1 MIMIRLGVMLRKLFA
16 CFSLSFIFLF
26 AGCVSLARPELS
38 AEEEADLYPVAS
50 YVPETFDWQEIL
62 VDAGDGEKLCAV
74 PGVWRF
80 DFESEDPKFPLI
92 YHAVKIELSSA
103 ESVSATNG
111 GRFVE
116 SEGSPK
122 IASSAENMSS
132 QETAGASE
140 FTSSPDG
147 QDGAF
152 SETSDRLILFTSR
165 WERTSDFA
173 ARENCLV
180 AMNAT
185 PFDKTELAGIHKV
198 DGKIISRPV
207 ARYAALGL
215 RCTED
220 GAVMQG
226 RVFESQEDGE
236 LTGWDAAFGGFFV
249 VLRNGEVCTEFIRRH
264 TSRSGAG
271 VSADGR
277 TLYLLVVEG
286 ERKQQSFGL
295 SYPQCGEIFRA
306 MGCSDALEFD
316 GGGSSEL
323 CINGQSVMSYRVRR
337 VQGNSFGFGFR
348 LPRR

>member
-1 MIMIRLGVMLRKLFA
+1 MLRKLV
-16 CFSLSFIFLF
+16 FSLSLSLVFLF
-26 AGCVSLARPELS
+26 TGCVSLRGRVLS
-38 AEEEADLYPVAS
+38 AEEEAVLYPVVS

-62 VDAGDGEKLCAV
+62 VDAGDGAKLCAV

-103 ESVSATNG
+103 KFASSA
-111 GRFVE
+111 
-116 SEGSPK
+116 EGAGAEK
-122 IASSAENMSS
+122 IASS
-132 QETAGASE
+132 
-140 FTSSPDG
+140 PDG
-147 QDGAF
+147 AV
-152 SETSDRLILFTSR
+152 SETSGSLILFTSR

-173 ARENCLV
+173 ARETCVV

-236 LTGWDAAFGGFFV
+236 LAGWDAAFGGFFV
-249 VLRNGEVCTEFIRRH
+249 VLRDGEVCTEFIRRH
-264 TSRSGAG
+264 TSRSGVG

-286 ERKQQSFGL
+286 ERQQKSRGL

-337 VQGNSFGFGFR
+337 IQGNSFGFGFR

>member
-1 MIMIRLGVMLRKLFA
+1 MIMIRLGAMLRKLV
-16 CFSLSFIFLF
+16 FSLPLSLVFLF
-26 AGCVSLARPELS
+26 IGCVSLRGRVLS

-92 YHAVKIELSSA
+92 YHAVKIELSSPEGAGSGEGGNAA
-103 ESVSATNG
+103 EFTS
-111 GRFVE
+111 
-116 SEGSPK
+116 SPK
-122 IASSAENMSS
+122 FASSAENMSS
-132 QETAGASE
+132 AEGAGAE
-140 FTSSPDG
+140 KIASSPDG
-147 QDGAF
+147 AV
-152 SETSDRLILFTSR
+152 SETSGSLILFTSR
-165 WERTSDFA
+165 WELTSDFA

-236 LTGWDAAFGGFFV
+236 LAGWNAAFGGFFV
-249 VLRNGEVCTEFIRRH
+249 VLRDGEVCTEFIRRH

-286 ERKQQSFGL
+286 ERQQKSRGL

-337 VQGNSFGFGFR
+337 MQGNSFGFGFR

>member
-1 MIMIRLGVMLRKLFA
+1 MIMIRLGAMLRKLV
-16 CFSLSFIFLF
+16 FSLSLSLVFLF
-26 AGCVSLARPELS
+26 TGCVSLARPELS

-92 YHAVKIELSSA
+92 YHVVKIELSSA
-103 ESVSATNG
+103 K
-111 GRFVE
+111 F
-116 SEGSPK
+116 
-122 IASSAENMSS
+122 ASSAEG
-132 QETAGASE
+132 AGAE
-140 FTSSPDG
+140 KITSSSDG
-147 QDGAF
+147 RDGAGSLDGAVSQDGAV

-236 LTGWDAAFGGFFV
+236 LAGWDAAFGGFFV
-249 VLRNGEVCTEFIRRH
+249 VLRDGEVCTEFIRRH

-337 VQGNSFGFGFR
+337 MQGNSFGFGFR

>member
-1 MIMIRLGVMLRKLFA
+1 
-16 CFSLSFIFLF
+16 
-26 AGCVSLARPELS
+26 
-38 AEEEADLYPVAS
+38 
-50 YVPETFDWQEIL
+50 
-62 VDAGDGEKLCAV
+62 
-74 PGVWRF
+74 
-80 DFESEDPKFPLI
+80 
-92 YHAVKIELSSA
+92 
-103 ESVSATNG
+103 
-111 GRFVE
+111 
-116 SEGSPK
+116 
-122 IASSAENMSS
+122 
-132 QETAGASE
+132 
-140 FTSSPDG
+140 
-147 QDGAF
+147 
-152 SETSDRLILFTSR
+152 
-165 WERTSDFA
+165 
-173 ARENCLV
+173 
-180 AMNAT
+180 MNAT

-215 RCTED
+215 RCIED
-220 GAVMQG
+220 GAVMQS

-236 LTGWDAAFGGFFV
+236 LAGWDAAFGGFFV
-249 VLRNGEVCTEFIRRH
+249 VLRDGEVCTEFIRRH

-323 CINGQSVMSYRVRR
+323 CINGRSVMSYRVRR
-337 VQGNSFGFGFR
+337 MQGNSFGFGFR

>member
-1 MIMIRLGVMLRKLFA
+1 MLRKLV
-16 CFSLSFIFLF
+16 FSLSLSLVFLF
-26 AGCVSLARPELS
+26 TGCVSLARPELS

-103 ESVSATNG
+103 K
-111 GRFVE
+111 F
-116 SEGSPK
+116 
-122 IASSAENMSS
+122 ASSAEGAGFAGSASS
-132 QETAGASE
+132 AEGAGAE
-140 FTSSPDG
+140 KITSSSDG
-147 QDGAF
+147 RDGAGSLDGAVSQDGAV

-236 LTGWDAAFGGFFV
+236 LAGWDAAFGGFFV
-249 VLRNGEVCTEFIRRH
+249 VLRDGEVCTEFIRRH

-337 VQGNSFGFGFR
+337 MQGNSFGFGFR

>member
-1 MIMIRLGVMLRKLFA
+1 MIMIRLGAMLRKLV
-16 CFSLSFIFLF
+16 FSLSLSLVFLF
-26 AGCVSLARPELS
+26 TGCVSLARPELS
-38 AEEEADLYPVAS
+38 AEEEVDLYPVAS

-62 VDAGDGEKLCAV
+62 VNAGDGAKLCAV

-103 ESVSATNG
+103 K
-111 GRFVE
+111 F
-116 SEGSPK
+116 
-122 IASSAENMSS
+122 ASSAEDAGFAGSASS
-132 QETAGASE
+132 SDGRDGAGSL
-140 FTSSPDG
+140 DG
-147 QDGAF
+147 AVSQDGAV

-215 RCTED
+215 RCKED

-226 RVFESQEDGE
+226 RVFESQEDGA

-249 VLRNGEVCTEFIRRH
+249 VLRNGEVCTDYIRRH

>member
-1 MIMIRLGVMLRKLFA
+1 MLRKLV
-16 CFSLSFIFLF
+16 FSLSLSLVFLF
-26 AGCVSLARPELS
+26 TGCVSLARPELS

-62 VDAGDGEKLCAV
+62 VDAGDGAELRAV

-80 DFESEDPKFPLI
+80 DFESENPKFPLI

-103 ESVSATNG
+103 EGASSL
-111 GRFVE
+111 
-116 SEGSPK
+116 EGAGAEK
-122 IASSAENMSS
+122 IASSSDGRDG
-132 QETAGASE
+132 AGSL
-140 FTSSPDG
+140 DG
-147 QDGAF
+147 AVSQDGAV

-165 WERTSDFA
+165 RERTSDFA

-198 DGKIISRPV
+198 DGKILSRPV

-337 VQGNSFGFGFR
+337 MQGNSFGFGFR